1 MKLLTKIFAAAALL
15 LFVNI
20 AFADTQDR
28 HLSNFNAIQ
37 LSASYDVY
45 ITQSSTESVR
55 VEAPGKLIGK
65 IITEV
70 QGGVLKIY
78 SKGQNGWGDWSFSG
92 GKKTVIYINARDIVS
107 IGISG
112 SGNVYFRNGLTT
124 NNIKIRLSGSGDIF
138 GKLNVKSLELGV
150 SGSGDVKLNGK
161 ADVVNATVSGS
172 GDFSGRDLLTQST
185 TIRVSGSGDATVYAS
200 DKIDA
205 SVSGSGDI
213 RYGGSPKHVSTAT
226 HGSGDIH
233 RF

>member
-1 MKLLTKIFAAAALL
+1 MKSLTKILATATLI

-28 HLSNFNAIQ
+28 HLTGFNAIQ

-55 VEAPGKLIGK
+55 VEAPGNVIDK

-78 SKGQNGWGDWSFSG
+78 SKSGNWSDWSFSG
-92 GKKTVIYINARDIVS
+92 RKKLAVYINAKDIVI

-112 SGNVYFRNGLTT
+112 SGDVYFKDGIST
-124 NNIKIRLSGSGDIF
+124 NNLKVRISGSGDVI
-138 GKLNVKSLELGV
+138 GKISVKSFDAGV
-150 SGSGDVKLNGK
+150 SGSGDIKLHGK
-161 ADVVNATVSGS
+161 ADVANVTVTGS
-172 GDFSGRDLLTQST
+172 GDYTARDLNTLST

-200 DKIDA
+200 QKIDA

-213 RYGGSPKHVSTAT
+213 RYAGSPKQVVTAA

-233 RF
+233 RL